1 MDRIVVSSSSSRDS
15 LLSTHKVLRNTYFL
29 LALTLAFSA
38 LTATASTV
46 LMLPAP
52 GLLLMLVGFYGLMF
66 LTYRLADRPAGI
78 LAVFAL
84 TGFMGYTLGPILSSF
99 IASGAGDLIMLALG
113 GTAAVFFCCSAYVL
127 PTSKDMSF
135 LSGMMMAGFVILLV
149 AVIAN
154 LFLQIPA
161 LSLAISALFIL
172 FSTGAILWETSNI
185 IHGGE
190 TNYIRATV
198 GLYVSLYNLFI
209 SLLSILGFARS
220 N

>member
-1 MDRIVVSSSSSRDS
+1 MDRIVVSSRESS

-29 LALTLAFSA
+29 LALTLGFSA
-38 LTATASTV
+38 LTATAST
-46 LMLPAP
+46 LLQLPAP

-66 LTYRLADRPAGI
+66 LTYRLANSPAGI
-78 LAVFAL
+78 LATFAL
-84 TGFMGYTLGPILSSF
+84 TGFMGYTLGPILSSLLS
-99 IASGAGDLIMLALG
+99 AGAGDIIMLALG
-113 GTAAVFFCCSAYVL
+113 GTALVFFCCSAYVL
-127 PTSKDMSF
+127 TTRKDMSF
-135 LSGMMMAGFVILLV
+135 LSGMMMAGFVVLLV

-161 LSLAISALFIL
+161 LYLAISVLFIL
-172 FSTGAILWETSNI
+172 FSSGAILWETSNI

-198 GLYVSLYNLFI
+198 GLYVSLYNIFV
-209 SLLSILGFARS
+209 SLLSLLGFARS

>member
-1 MDRIVVSSSSSRDS
+1 MDRIVVSSRERS

-29 LALTLAFSA
+29 LALTLGFSA
-38 LTATASTV
+38 LTATASTL

-66 LTYRLADRPAGI
+66 LTYRLADSPAGI
-78 LAVFAL
+78 LAAFAL
-84 TGFMGYTLGPILSSF
+84 TGFMGYTLGPILSSLL
-99 IASGAGDLIMLALG
+99 AAGAGDIIMLALG
-113 GTAAVFFCCSAYVL
+113 GTALVFFCCSAYVL
-127 PTSKDMSF
+127 TTRKDMSF
-135 LSGMMMAGFVILLV
+135 LSGMMMAGFVVLLV
-149 AVIAN
+149 AVVAN

-161 LSLAISALFIL
+161 LYLAISVMFIL
-172 FSTGAILWETSNI
+172 FSSGAILWETSNI

-198 GLYVSLYNLFI
+198 SLYVSLYNVFV
-209 SLLSILGFARS
+209 SLLSLLGFARS

>member
-1 MDRIVVSSSSSRDS
+1 
-15 LLSTHKVLRNTYFL
+15 
-29 LALTLAFSA
+29 
-38 LTATASTV
+38 
-46 LMLPAP
+46 
-52 GLLLMLVGFYGLMF
+52 
-66 LTYRLADRPAGI
+66 
-78 LAVFAL
+78 
-84 TGFMGYTLGPILSSF
+84 
-99 IASGAGDLIMLALG
+99 
-113 GTAAVFFCCSAYVL
+113 
-127 PTSKDMSF
+127 
-135 LSGMMMAGFVILLV
+135 MAGFVILLV

>member
-1 MDRIVVSSSSSRDS
+1 
-15 LLSTHKVLRNTYFL
+15 
-29 LALTLAFSA
+29 
-38 LTATASTV
+38 
-46 LMLPAP
+46 
-52 GLLLMLVGFYGLMF
+52 
-66 LTYRLADRPAGI
+66 
-78 LAVFAL
+78 
-84 TGFMGYTLGPILSSF
+84 
-99 IASGAGDLIMLALG
+99 
-113 GTAAVFFCCSAYVL
+113 
-127 PTSKDMSF
+127 MSF

>member
-1 MDRIVVSSSSSRDS
+1 M
-15 LLSTHKVLRNTYFL
+15 
-29 LALTLAFSA
+29 
-38 LTATASTV
+38 
-46 LMLPAP
+46 
-52 GLLLMLVGFYGLMF
+52 
-66 LTYRLADRPAGI
+66 
-78 LAVFAL
+78 
-84 TGFMGYTLGPILSSF
+84 
-99 IASGAGDLIMLALG
+99 
-113 GTAAVFFCCSAYVL
+113 
-127 PTSKDMSF
+127 
-135 LSGMMMAGFVILLV
+135 LV

>member
-78 LAVFAL
+78 LAVFAM

-127 PTSKDMSF
+127 TTRKNMSF

-149 AVIAN
+149 AVVAN